1 IDEFQDTD
9 PQQYGIF
16 QAIYFQT
23 ENAKQSDSA
32 LLLIG
37 DPKQAIYAFRGADI
51 FTYMY
56 ARSEVKHHYTLGT
69 NWRSSPGMVAA
80 VNQVFSTIA
89 SPFLF
94 EDIPFLPV
102 EAAKNNQA
110 LRFEIEGQRQQAMH
124 IWLQS
129 GEGCGTVE
137 YQQSL
142 ATQCAA
148 QIRDWLTAGQQGKA
162 LLYSNKNQPKP
173 VEASDITILV
183 RSRAEAA
190 LIRDALSALAIPS
203 VYLSNRD
210 NVFET
215 PEARDLLWLLQAVLA
230 PEQERL
236 LRSALA
242 TSLMGLNSQQINHF
256 NQDERLWD
264 ALVDEFDGYRQR
276 WQKQGVLPMLREI
289 MVSRNLAENLL
300 ASEGGERRLT
310 DVLHIGELLQEASL
324 TLDSEPALLRWLAQ
338 QIDNPAVQSENQ
350 QLRLESD
357 RHLVQV
363 VTIHKSKG
371 LEFPI
376 VWLPFIGSYRL
387 QKQPLYHDRDNFKAV
402 LDLNYNDDAV
412 KLAEEERLA
421 EDLRLLYVAL
431 TRSIYHCSLG
441 LAPLFLG
448 GRKKQGETDVHNSA
462 IGYLLQKGEPGD
474 AALLLECLQRL
485 QNDDIV
491 GTPGSSEDTS

>member
-1 IDEFQDTD
+1 
-9 PQQYGIF
+9 
-16 QAIYFQT
+16 
-23 ENAKQSDSA
+23 
-32 LLLIG
+32 
-37 DPKQAIYAFRGADI
+37 
-51 FTYMY
+51 M
-56 ARSEVKHHYTLGT
+56 
-69 NWRSSPGMVAA
+69 
-80 VNQVFSTIA
+80 
-89 SPFLF
+89 
-94 EDIPFLPV
+94 
-102 EAAKNNQA
+102 
-110 LRFEIEGQRQQAMH
+110 
-124 IWLQS
+124 
-129 GEGCGTVE
+129 
-137 YQQSL
+137 
-142 ATQCAA
+142 
-148 QIRDWLTAGQQGKA
+148 
-162 LLYSNKNQPKP
+162 
-173 VEASDITILV
+173 

-387 QKQPLYHDRDNFKAV
+387 QNSRCITTEITSKRCSILIITMMRLSWRKKSAWRKTCVCSMSRSPV
-402 LDLNYNDDAV
+402 LFITV
-412 KLAEEERLA
+412 VSGWRLCF
-421 EDLRLLYVAL
+421 RW
-431 TRSIYHCSLG
+431 S
-441 LAPLFLG
+441 
-448 GRKKQGETDVHNSA
+448 KKQGETDVHNSA
-462 IGYLLQKGEPGD
+462 IGYLLQKGSPVMPR
-474 AALLLECLQRL
+474 CCW
-485 QNDDIV
+485 NV
-491 GTPGSSEDTS
+491 SSVYKMTILW